1 MDRRRFLAAAAAAGS
16 LPFAGCSDR
25 QGSDSRAA
33 TATDTPSAGDAATT
47 PTADRSRSPATT
59 PEPES
64 FAELGFPSTICEA
77 EAVPDF
83 YIRAIDEPAFA
94 DDWTGRG
101 IDDDYRIGSRAPPAD
116 GTPDREETSDPTGRP
131 REASDAGTVDPDAPL
146 AADAVV
152 VGLTAGDRARAYPL
166 PVLWW
171 HEAVNDEF
179 GGPVLVTFCPICN
192 SGLVADRLVGD
203 DPATFD
209 VSGQL
214 WQPPGEYTAAAVA
227 DGTAF
232 GAATT
237 DPAAAVRNSG
247 NLVLVDDAT
256 GSFWSQVLGR
266 AICGPREGDRLTVRP
281 STVTTWG
288 AWRAAHPETD
298 VLLPPPHSTLV

>member
-1 MDRRRFLAAAAAAGS
+1 MDRRHFLAAAAAAGALS
-16 LPFAGCSDR
+16 LAGRGSRDR
-25 QGSDSRAA
+25 AGSESPEAA
-33 TATDTPSAGDAATT
+33 GPATDGAGDPDPTGDRPATLTATPD
-47 PTADRSRSPATT
+47 
-59 PEPES
+59 PES

-77 EAVPDF
+77 EAIPDF

-101 IDDDYRIGSRAPPAD
+101 IDDDYRIGSRRA
-116 GTPDREETSDPTGRP
+116 GTDDATDSDDTGDETSA
-131 REASDAGTVDPDAPL
+131 RESSDAGAVDPDAPL

-152 VGLTAGDRARAYPL
+152 VGLTVGDRARAYPL

-171 HEAVNDEF
+171 HEAVNDDF

-192 SGLVADRLVGD
+192 SGLVADRLVGGE
-203 DPATFD
+203 PATFD

-227 DGTAF
+227 GGTAF

-237 DPAAAVRNSG
+237 DPTAAVRNSG

-266 AICGPREGDRLTVRP
+266 AICGPREGDRLAIRP

-288 AWRAAHPETD
+288 AWRATHPGTD
-298 VLLPPPHSTLV
+298 VLLPPPHSALV